1 VRYITEHWEE
11 KEIAVMDRWRIGS
24 QVRELKPRVH
34 AGGDEDRRILTVDPV
49 PISWM

>member
-24 QVRELKPRVH
+24 QVRELKPRVPYMQ
-34 AGGDEDRRILTVDPV
+34 GEMKIEEF
-49 PISWM
+49 